1 MGRGKLH
8 SIKQRI
14 ESTKSTQHIT
24 HAMEMVATAKTGKM
38 VKLWKEFDHFWKSL
52 DQLMELVYE
61 QGLEEPHP
69 FFSND
74 HTSSEKT
81 AVVLIT
87 SDMGL
92 CGSYNLDLLRA
103 AEEQADLLDNHFAG
117 YLVIGSKG
125 LSYAR
130 YHQLP
135 RLFSEEKLY
144 DTPRFAVSELV
155 SNQILN
161 VYEREKADSFIA
173 LYSQFASSLI
183 QRPASVQLLPWMKNQ
198 NTPSTDR
205 KTEYEFEPQPM
216 TLIQT
221 LVPLY
226 LSARVHSLLLE
237 SKVSELFS
245 RQNAMRNA
253 TENARTLIDRFTLEF
268 NKARQAS
275 ITQEIIEIV
284 NGAEALKEG

>member
-24 HAMEMVATAKTGKM
+24 HAMEMVATAKTGKI

-52 DQLMELVYE
+52 DHIMELVQS
-61 QGLEEPHP
+61 QGLEDPHP

-74 HTSSEKT
+74 HIPLEKT

-103 AEEQADLLDNHFAG
+103 AEEKADQLGNQFAG

-135 RLFSEEKLY
+135 QLFSEEKLY
-144 DTPRFAVSELV
+144 DTPRFSVSELV

-161 VYEREKADSFIA
+161 VYEREKADSFVA

-183 QRPASVQLLPWMKNQ
+183 QRPVSVQLLPWMKTQ
-198 NTPSTDR
+198 KATIPQ
-205 KTEYEFEPQPM
+205 TEYEFEPPPK